1 MDKIN
6 RGRGALETIQPGWS
20 QKKKWKKR
28 RKQE

>member
-6 RGRGALETIQPGWS
+6 RGRDALETIQPGWS
-20 QKKKWKKR
+20 KKKKRKKR